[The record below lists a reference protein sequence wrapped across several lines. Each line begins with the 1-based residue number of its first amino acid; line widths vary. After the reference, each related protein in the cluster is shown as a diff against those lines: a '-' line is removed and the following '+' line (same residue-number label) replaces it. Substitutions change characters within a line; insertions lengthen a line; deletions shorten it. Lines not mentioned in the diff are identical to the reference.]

1 MHNQLIPLEDI
12 TLATLD
18 VCSNLVENYPP
29 SHLHHLV
36 AILHFKED
44 LQFLHDAG
52 WVASRSRTAPFDV
65 AVPDLCTVLP
75 HLPRWGGVG
84 HVPGGDV
91 EVRGRG
97 RGRGPNQPQVS
108 ACLGRL

>member
-1 MHNQLIPLEDI
+1 MNKYHNATLLANDKILQHFATILETMYKNSVLESYLLINTKELQKTGTLHNQLIPLEDI

-44 LQFLHDAG
+44 LQLIDDAG
-52 WVASRSRTAPFDV
+52 
-65 AVPDLCTVLP
+65 
-75 HLPRWGGVG
+75 
-84 HVPGGDV
+84 
-91 EVRGRG
+91 
-97 RGRGPNQPQVS
+97 
-108 ACLGRL
+108 